1 MKTGILYMILSGICF
16 AIINFFVKLLGAG
29 PNQDIVEGM
38 QHYPGHELVLA
49 RSVVSFFISF
59 SVIKIKNLPTWG
71 VNKKWLIIRGLSG
84 TIALT
89 IFFYTIEHLPLA
101 VATTIQYLAPIFT
114 LIFAMI
120 ILKERVKTL
129 QWVFVAF
136 AFSGIALIAYD
147 KLINTSSKFEEV
159 SLLWIGMG
167 ILSAVFSGV
176 AYTSIIK
183 LKTTDSPIT
192 IVMYFPLIAIPMMTI
207 MCFWDFTI
215 PRGIEWIFLLI
226 IGVFTQFAQV
236 LLTRA
241 FHMGAPA
248 VIAPIQYI
256 GAIYAFL
263 IGFLLFDETLS
274 IIVDTG
280 IIIVMLSVLINALLK
295 NRRS

>member
-1 MKTGILYMILSGICF
+1 MILSGICF

-29 PNQDIVEGM
+29 PNQDLVEGL

-49 RSVVSFFISF
+49 RSIISFVISF
-59 SVIKIKNLPTWG
+59 SVIKYRKLPTWG
-71 VNKKWLIIRGLSG
+71 NNKKWLIIRGLSG

-89 IFFYTIEHLPLA
+89 IFFYTIEQLPLA
-101 VATTIQYLAPIFT
+101 VATTVQYLAPIFT

-129 QWVFVAF
+129 QWIFVGF
-136 AFSGIALIAYD
+136 AFVGIALIAYD
-147 KLINTSSKFEEV
+147 KLMNSGSDIENV

-167 ILSAVFSGV
+167 VLSAVFSGI
-176 AYTSIIK
+176 AYTAIIK
-183 LKTTDSPIT
+183 LKSTDSPIT
-192 IVMYFPLIAIPMMTI
+192 IVMYFPLIAIPMMTL
-207 MCFWDFTI
+207 MCLWEFTT
-215 PRGIEWIFLLI
+215 PRGIEWLFLLI

-241 FHMGAPA
+241 FHSGSPA

-256 GAIYAFL
+256 GAVYAFL

-274 IIVDTG
+274 ILVDIG
-280 IIIVMLSVLINALLK
+280 ILIAMLSVLINALIK
-295 NRRS
+295 NHK